1 MARKI
6 LQETGYTF
14 VPTTKTV
21 VLPRYIGR
29 ERLVLITNVTANK
42 VIYNFSDPSLLST
55 SYNSYTDN
63 QLIAYATAMSVASA
77 TVGTITTVTAANTFL
92 PGQTISITGTTPS
105 AFNITGVIATAT
117 STQFTIATQSATNN
131 LITAGTTWISGGT
144 ITASAN
150 TVIVLNYNTS
160 SMSSTDKLQITID
173 EYAEKFTPDQTVLDP
188 TNKMRTSSPQAL
200 IDTDFE
206 YGTQVSKWENL
217 TMINNRPY
225 AFQNP
230 YTISNITDI
239 TMSSSSRTVTVAT
252 TTPPVVGTPVSI
264 LDTYLGIA
272 NGNFIVETVSAGTNF
287 TYTARAA
294 NNTSFTSIFDA
305 NKTAVYTGT
314 QYSGAQIGG
323 APTVSYVAGTNAMTV
338 TTTVP
343 HGLAIGNE
351 VAITGITGAT
361 GTNPNGSFI
370 VSTIV
375 NPTTFVVYPNAA
387 ITSGTLVATA
397 AAVFVRPQGQFA
409 HRAFDG
415 GVLFSSNGQSNFE
428 QAIRQ
433 TRRYFRYQSGKGIQM
448 SSGTI
453 LKPYANLD
461 SITSSGTTVT
471 VQTKE
476 KHNIQPGVQVTINGA
491 NEAAYNGAFSV
502 TSVISWNQFTYTASS
517 IPSAA
522 VATGN
527 YTLSVA
533 QWYGASNRL
542 GIFDQQNGLF
552 FEYDGNTIY
561 AVRRS
566 STYQI
571 SGKVNVTNGSNII
584 TQTTSSF
591 PTYFSK
597 QLIVGDYIVLR
608 GQSYRVTDIA
618 SDTTLTIS
626 PSYRGTTAT
635 NTIPSRTVDLKIPQS
650 QWNLDKMDGTGPSG
664 YNLDL
669 SKMQMFY
676 IDYTWYGAGFVRWGL
691 RGPSGDVTYV
701 HKMPNNNVNTEAYMR
716 SGNLPGRYE
725 TSTIPPATFITS
737 AIGAADTTITVSD
750 TSKFPT
756 SGTLA
761 VRGNTTTSIA
771 VSGITASGTVVTYAT
786 SNTTGIAA
794 GQVVNVTGATNT
806 GFNGTYTIAS
816 VSANTNF
823 TVNSTATGSTSTATA
838 IPVTVEYVNYTGTT
852 STSFTGVTRGQA
864 GNTSLALTI
873 ASGTNIATVSAGA
886 TTGLQIGQRVI
897 GTNVPDGTYIV
908 SINAGVNTFV
918 LSQAVT
924 AANPTVVIPS
934 MGATTGS
941 SGVNTSTGQ
950 AFAYV
955 STSPV
960 AVELAYPTFA
970 PAISH
975 WGTSVIMDGRFDSD
989 KSLVFTYGQTAST
1002 ALSPATVQTI
1012 SGATGNSG
1020 QTTIS
1025 VTSTANIVVGQIV
1038 TVTGGSGALTAGS
1051 TVASI
1056 VSSTAFTINQNIA
1069 TTLSAA
1075 SLSFSVVNTKALF
1088 SIRCAPSVD
1097 NGIAS
1102 GFGQR
1107 ELINRMQL
1115 TLSTLDISV
1124 LNSTTS
1130 NLLVLAYI
1138 NGIPSTA
1145 TTWTNTIS
1153 GQSNLPNSS
1162 LAQIADYAGGS
1173 TTLAGGEKTGGF
1185 FVAGTGTSDLS
1196 QLRDLGNSILGG
1208 GTTVANAGVY
1218 PDGPDVLTIVVQN
1231 LSPSSAAT
1239 VYGRVS
1245 WTEAQA

>member
-14 VPTTKTV
+14 VPSTKTI
-21 VLPRYIGR
+21 VLPKYIGQ
-29 ERLVLITNVTANK
+29 ERLVLITNVTKNK
-42 VIYNFSDPSLLST
+42 VIYNFSDASLLAT
-55 SYNSYTDN
+55 SYSSYTDN

-92 PGQTISITGTTPS
+92 PGQTVSITGTTPN

-117 STQFTIATQSATNN
+117 STQFTIAQTAAGY
-131 LITAGTTWISGGT
+131 LTAGTTWISGGT
-144 ITASAN
+144 ITAAAN
-150 TVIVLNYNTS
+150 TVIVLNYNTT
-160 SMSSTDKLQITID
+160 SMSSTDKIQITFD
-173 EYAEKFTPDQTVLDP
+173 EYSEKFTPDQTVLDP

-225 AFQNP
+225 AFQQP
-230 YTISNITDI
+230 YTIYNITDI
-239 TMSSSSRTVTVAT
+239 TMGANSRTVTVLT
-252 TTPPVVGTPVSI
+252 TTPPTVGTPVSI

-294 NNTSFTSIFDA
+294 NNTAFTSIFDA

-314 QYSGAQIGG
+314 QYSNAQIGA
-323 APTVSYVAGTNAMTV
+323 APTVSYVAGTNALTI

-361 GTNPNGSFI
+361 GTNPNGSFV
-370 VSTIV
+370 VSTIT
-375 NPTTFVVYPNAA
+375 NPTTFIVYPAA
-387 ITSGTLVATA
+387 SITGGTLVSTS
-397 AAVFVRPQGQFA
+397 AAVFVRPQGSFN

-415 GVLFSSNGQSNFE
+415 GVLFSSNGASNFE

-461 SITSSGTTVT
+461 SIISSGTTVT

-476 KHNIQPGVQVTINGA
+476 KHNLQPGVTVVVTGA
-491 NEAAYNGAFSV
+491 NESAYNGTFIVNSV
-502 TSVISWNQFTYTASS
+502 LAWNQFTYTAATT
-517 IPSAA
+517 PSAT
-522 VATGN
+522 VASGN
-527 YTLSVA
+527 YTLSVS
-533 QWYGASNRL
+533 QWYGAVNRL
-542 GIFDQQNGLF
+542 GIFDHQNGLF
-552 FEYDGNTIY
+552 FEFDGTTLY

-566 STYQI
+566 STFQI
-571 SGKVNVTNGSNII
+571 SGKVNVTNGSNTV
-584 TQTTSSF
+584 TQTISSF

-597 QLIVGDYIVLR
+597 QLVPGDNIVLR
-608 GQSYRVTDIA
+608 GQSYRVTDIV

-626 PSYRGTTAT
+626 PSYRGSTAT
-635 NTIPSRTVDLKIPQS
+635 NVILSRTVDTKIPQS

-664 YNLDL
+664 YSLDL

-691 RGPSGDVTYV
+691 RGPNGDVTYV
-701 HKMPNNNVNTEAYMR
+701 HKMPNNNINTEAYMR

-725 TSTIPPATFITS
+725 TATTPPTTFIT
-737 AIGAADTTITVSD
+737 AGIGSADTSITVSD
-750 TSKFPT
+750 TSKFPS

-761 VRGNTTTSIA
+761 VRGNTTTTIA

-786 SNTTGIAA
+786 SNTTGLSA
-794 GQVVNVTGATNT
+794 GQVVNITGATNA
-806 GFNGTYTIAS
+806 GFNGSYTIAT

-838 IPVTVEYVNYTGTT
+838 IPVTVEYINYTGIT

-864 GNTSLALTI
+864 GNTSLTTTL
-873 ASGTNIATVSAGA
+873 ASGSNVATVSSGA
-886 TTGLQIGQRVI
+886 TAGLQIGQRVI
-897 GTNVPDGTYIV
+897 ATTIPDGTYITA
-908 SINAGVNTFV
+908 INAGANTFTI
-918 LSQAVT
+918 SNSAT
-924 AANPTVVIPS
+924 GSTTSVVIPP
-934 MGATTGS
+934 MAATTGS
-941 SGVNTSTGQ
+941 SGTNTTTGQ
-950 AFAYV
+950 AFAY
-955 STSPV
+955 SLTSPV
-960 AVELAYPTFA
+960 CVELAYPTFA
-970 PAISH
+970 PSISH
-975 WGTSVIMDGRFDSD
+975 WGTSVIMDGRFDAD
-989 KSLVFTYGQTAST
+989 KSLLFTYGQTNPTGLAAAGT
-1002 ALSPATVQTI
+1002 TVIT
-1012 SGATGNSG
+1012 GATGNSA
-1020 QTTIS
+1020 QAIIT
-1025 VTSTANIVVGQIV
+1025 VTSTANIVIGQTV
-1038 TVTGGSGALTAGS
+1038 TVTGGTGALTAGS
-1051 TVASI
+1051 VVTLINSP
-1056 VSSTAFTINQNIA
+1056 TTFTINQNIA
-1069 TTLSAA
+1069 TTLTAA
-1075 SLSFSVVNTKALF
+1075 TLSFTGANTKALF

-1102 GFGQR
+1102 SFGSR

-1115 TLSTLDISV
+1115 TLATLDISV
-1124 LNSTTS
+1124 LNSSTS
-1130 NLLVLAYI
+1130 NLLVLAYL
-1138 NGIPSTA
+1138 NGVPSAA
-1145 TTWTNTIS
+1145 TTWTNAIGGAS
-1153 GQSNLPNSS
+1153 GLPNSS
-1162 LAQIADYAGGS
+1162 LAQIADYATNGNVTFS
-1173 TTLAGGEKTGGF
+1173 GGEKTGGF
-1185 FVAGTGTSDLS
+1185 FVAGTGTSDLA
-1196 QLRDLGNSILGG
+1196 QLRDLGNSIIGG
-1208 GTTVANAGVY
+1208 GTAVANTGIY

-1231 LSPSSAAT
+1231 LANSAAQ
-1239 VYGRVS
+1239 VYGRIS

>member
-14 VPTTKTV
+14 VPSTKTV
-21 VLPRYIGR
+21 VLPKYISQ
-29 ERLVLITNVTANK
+29 ERLVLITNVTKNK
-42 VIYNFSDPSLLST
+42 VIYNFSDPSLLAT

-63 QLIAYATAMSVASA
+63 QLIAYATNMSVASA
-77 TVGTITTVTAANTFL
+77 TVGTITTITAANSFQA
-92 PGQTISITGTTPS
+92 GQTVSITGTTPS
-105 AFNITGVIATAT
+105 AFNITGIVASAT
-117 STQFTIATQSATNN
+117 STSFTIAQTAAGY
-131 LITAGTTWISGGT
+131 LTAGTSWISGGT
-144 ITASAN
+144 IVAAAN
-150 TVIVLNYNTS
+150 TVIILNYSTTA
-160 SMSSTDKLQITID
+160 MSSTDKLQITYD

-206 YGTQVSKWENL
+206 YGSQISKWENL

-225 AFQNP
+225 SFQNP

-239 TMSSSSRTVTVAT
+239 TMSSGSRTVTVAT

-264 LDTYLGIA
+264 LDTYIGIA
-272 NGNFIVETVSAGTNF
+272 NGNFIVETVSSGTNF

-351 VAITGITGAT
+351 VAITGITGAG
-361 GTNPNGSFI
+361 GTNPNGSFV
-370 VSTIV
+370 VSTITS
-375 NPTTFVVYPNAA
+375 PTVFVVYPSAA
-387 ITSGTLVATA
+387 ITSGTLVSSS
-397 AAVFVRPQGQFA
+397 AAVFVRPQGSFS

-433 TRRYFRYQSGKGIQM
+433 TRRYFRYQSGKGIQL

-461 SITSSGTTVT
+461 YISSSGTTVT

-476 KHNIQPGVQVTINGA
+476 KHNISPGISVIVAGA
-491 NEAAYNGAFSV
+491 NESAYNGTFTV
-502 TSVISWNQFTYTASS
+502 TSVIGWNQFTYTAAST
-517 IPSAA
+517 PSAA
-522 VATGN
+522 IASGN
-527 YTLSVA
+527 YTLSVS
-533 QWYGASNRL
+533 QWYGASSRL

-552 FEYDGNTIY
+552 FEFDGTTLY
-561 AVRRS
+561 AVRRAS
-566 STYQI
+566 VFQA
-571 SGKVNVTNGSNII
+571 SGKVTVTNGSN
-584 TQTTSSF
+584 TVAQTNSSF

-597 QLIVGDYIVLR
+597 QLVPGDYIVLR

-618 SDTTLTIS
+618 SDTSLTIS
-626 PSYRGTTAT
+626 PSYRGATAT
-635 NTIPSRTVDLKIPQS
+635 NAILSRTVDTKIPQS

-664 YNLDL
+664 YSLDL

-691 RGPSGDVTYV
+691 RGPNGDVTYV

-725 TSTIPPATFITS
+725 TSTTPPTTF
-737 AIGAADTTITVSD
+737 TTISIAAGDTSIAVSD
-750 TSKFPT
+750 TSKFPS
-756 SGTLA
+756 SGTL
-761 VRGNTTTSIA
+761 VIRN
-771 VSGITASGTVVTYAT
+771 ASNY
-786 SNTTGIAA
+786 
-794 GQVVNVTGATNT
+794 
-806 GFNGTYTIAS
+806 
-816 VSANTNF
+816 
-823 TVNSTATGSTSTATA
+823 
-838 IPVTVEYVNYTGTT
+838 EYVNYTGTT
-852 STSFTGVTRGQA
+852 STNFTGLTRCQA
-864 GNTSLALTI
+864 GNTSLSVTL
-873 ASGTNIATVSAGA
+873 ASGSNTATVSSGA
-886 TTGLQIGQRVI
+886 TAGLQIGQRVI
-897 GTNVPDGTYIV
+897 ATTIPDGTYITA
-908 SINAGVNTFV
+908 INAVANTFT
-918 LSQAVT
+918 LSQAAT
-924 AANPTVVIPS
+924 ASTSTVVVAP
-934 MGATTGS
+934 MGTTTGS
-941 SGVNTSTGQ
+941 SGVNTTTGT
-950 AFAYV
+950 AFTYSA
-955 STSPV
+955 TAPV

-970 PAISH
+970 PSVSH

-989 KSLVFTYGQTAST
+989 KSLLFTYGQTAPT
-1002 ALSPATVQTI
+1002 QIGPANVQTI
-1012 SGATGNSG
+1012 TGATGSSG
-1020 QTTIS
+1020 QAIITVTT
-1025 VTSTANIVVGQIV
+1025 TAGVAIGQVV
-1038 TVTGGSGALTAGS
+1038 TVTSGSGALTAGS
-1051 TVASI
+1051 YVTAI
-1056 VSSTAFTINQNIA
+1056 NSSTTFTINQNIA

-1075 SLSFSVVNTKALF
+1075 TLSLALANTKALL

-1102 GFGQR
+1102 AFGAR

-1130 NLLVLAYI
+1130 NLLVLAYL
-1138 NGIPSTA
+1138 NGVPSAA
-1145 TTWTNTIS
+1145 TTWTNAI
-1153 GQSNLPNSS
+1153 GGAANLPNSS
-1162 LAQIADYAGGS
+1162 LAQIADYS
-1173 TTLAGGEKTGGF
+1173 TNGNVTFSGGEKTGGF
-1185 FVAGTGTSDLS
+1185 FVSGTGTSDLS
-1196 QLRDLGNSILGG
+1196 QIRDLGNSILGG
-1208 GTTVANAGVY
+1208 GTTVANTGIY

-1231 LSPSSAAT
+1231 LAT
-1239 VYGRVS
+1239 TTAQVYARVS